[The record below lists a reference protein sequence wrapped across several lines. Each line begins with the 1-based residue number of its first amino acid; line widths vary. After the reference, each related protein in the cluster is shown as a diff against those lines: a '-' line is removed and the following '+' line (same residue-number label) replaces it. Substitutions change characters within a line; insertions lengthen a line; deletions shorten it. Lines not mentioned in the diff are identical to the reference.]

1 MRWSI
6 VEVPYEGEDKTF
18 RAVKMNDSG
27 MIIEEKT
34 FKTRVEAEVHIAY
47 KQKEEQNE
55 SI

>member
-1 MRWSI
+1 
-6 VEVPYEGEDKTF
+6 
-18 RAVKMNDSG
+18 MNDSG